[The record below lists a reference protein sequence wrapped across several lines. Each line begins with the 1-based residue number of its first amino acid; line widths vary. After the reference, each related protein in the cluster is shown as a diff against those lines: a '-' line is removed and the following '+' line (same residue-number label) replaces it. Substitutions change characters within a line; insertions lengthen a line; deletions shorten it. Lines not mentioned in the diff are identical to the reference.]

1 MRHLFFILTVVFP
14 IISFGQ
20 NIGNTDLYENYKKAL
35 NTSNSTAPSFLV
47 IICKDL
53 NQNTTKEVCLES
65 PDLIY
70 AIMEELKLNNYTVEQ
85 MQIAF
90 DFALNKKDRYF
101 EFSNP
106 KAIERIS
113 NHSYSKAELEK
124 FASEKDVVKIMKKI
138 YQEKK
143 GTIYPKDELET
154 IMYAHSLFNLGIIM
168 GINNCQ
174 GMTIFSTNWN
184 NE

>member
-1 MRHLFFILTVVFP
+1 MIT
-14 IISFGQ
+14 FGQ
-20 NIGNTDLYENYKKAL
+20 TIGNTDLYENYKKAL
-35 NTSNSTAPSFLV
+35 KTSDSTAPSFLV
-47 IICKDL
+47 ITYKDL

-70 AIMEELKLNNYTVEQ
+70 AIMEELNLNDYTVEQ
-85 MQIAF
+85 MQTAF

-106 KAIERIS
+106 KTIERIS
-113 NHSYSKAELEK
+113 AYQYTQDELK
-124 FASEKDVVKIMKKI
+124 MFTIEKDIVKIAKKFHRQKNGKI
-138 YQEKK
+138 F
-143 GTIYPKDELET
+143 PKDELET
-154 IMYAHSLFNLGIIM
+154 MKYAHSLFNHGIIM

-174 GMTIFSTNWN
+174 GMTIFCTNWS